1 MTARVL
7 LVTGSRALSATP
19 QAEAW
24 ARAELV
30 KRITLAVGV
39 SSRRHYRPLNNW
51 TKGPTEWVEEM
62 ASDSIVVTR
71 WSLRG
76 SVDYRIAGRMTAGWW
91 WLSGSAKPPPTWHDL
106 RYARD
111 AACMA
116 QTATTLDASVLFST
130 RHGGAITTPNTRCAS
145 RGGTVSRR
153 GARVPRGVRAEVDD
167 ERSDQSVAGLVSRR
181 RVCPRCWTRKR
192 MPRGN
197 RRARAGPVR

>member
-30 KRITLAVGV
+30 KRITLAVERV
-39 SSRRHYRPLNNW
+39 VTTPLQAPDNW

-116 QTATTLDASVLFST
+116 QTATTLDASVLVFDTSWWRDHYT
-130 RHGGAITTPNTRCAS
+130 QHTMRLAREHGLPVEVLTCPEAYG
-145 RGGTVSRR
+145 
-153 GARVPRGVRAEVDD
+153 PRG
-167 ERSDQSVAGLVSRR
+167 SR
-181 RVCPRCWTRKR
+181 
-192 MPRGN
+192 
-197 RRARAGPVR
+197 